1 MPRRRKRAKSCRF
14 RLRKR
19 DKARY
24 CFGMLAKLT
33 WKLAA
38 LPEQAWPRF
47 AAAHAQAEPLPSP
60 HKHIAGAALVSVLGT
75 GLGWMLVA
83 GSTAGG
89 AVLQM
94 LAAFVGYVGGAVL
107 AVELA
112 RRFVTARG
120 ATSEDVARF
129 ASGALLPV
137 AVSGALNVIPLLPMS
152 FVLALAGAA
161 ASAHSGWIGASAML
175 ALEGPARKRAAII
188 PAGVAL
194 GAVWLTT
201 FIRWALPR

>member
-1 MPRRRKRAKSCRF
+1 
-14 RLRKR
+14 
-19 DKARY
+19 
-24 CFGMLAKLT
+24 MLAKLT

-60 HKHIAGAALVSVLGT
+60 HKHIAGVALVSVLGT

-94 LAAFVGYVGGAVL
+94 LAAFVGYVGGTVL

-112 RRFVTARG
+112 RRFVTARSASLG
-120 ATSEDVARF
+120 HDSNDDVARF

-137 AVSGALNVIPLLPMS
+137 AVSGALNVIPLIPMS
-152 FVLALAGAA
+152 FALALAGAA

-201 FIRWALPR
+201 LIRWALPR